1 MARDLATAPPLFQ
14 EALRSLQHART
25 RADVTLVET
34 PAPARI
40 APYAIAIEG
49 EVTAPD
55 TEASGRFV
63 VLHDPDG
70 QEAWQGVLRIVALVK
85 AQVENEVGVD
95 EMWSDVAWSWLGEA
109 LEGVPHHARGGTV
122 TKVVSRSY
130 GELESRPSQVQVE
143 LRVSWTP
150 EDADLAPHIGAWTD
164 LLATCAGVPPLPEGV
179 SMLPGAAR

>member
-1 MARDLATAPPLFQ
+1 MASDHASAPPLFQ
-14 EALRSLQHART
+14 EVLRSLQHART
-25 RADVTLVET
+25 RGDVALVET
-34 PAPARI
+34 PAPSRI
-40 APYAIAIEG
+40 APFAVAIQG
-49 EVTAPD
+49 EVTAAD
-55 TEASGRFV
+55 AQASGRFV

-85 AQVENEVGVD
+85 AEVEDEVGVD
-95 EMWSDVAWSWLGEA
+95 DMWSEVAWSWLGEA
-109 LEGVPHHARGGTV
+109 LDGVPHHARGGTV

-150 EDADLAPHIGAWTD
+150 EDADLEPHIAAWTD

-179 SMLPGAAR
+179 SMLPGASL